1 MYTRETYSSFPRT
14 SISTRSKTNSV
25 RKSSANKSKPTTRPA
40 KGTTNLKSREWK
52 FVAEA
57 VLKMT
62 RRLFCAVARSPLPR
76 KRERHPGGGGN
87 RRTKAFPSQ
96 RKLSEKYTFQML
108 QPGQMQIWTHRVIIT
123 LCFDLVPSAN
133 QFMASKPNITNTTN
147 NSINDKRQTYASL
160 QFSFYFCDKYL
171 ILSSWFIGYRFLYL
185 VLRFYFSYFLLV
197 TPQPNNS

>member
-1 MYTRETYSSFPRT
+1 MEVRRGSCVEDDASFVLCRGEVAVTKEERETSRRRRQQEDQSFPAAAEAFREVY
-14 SISTRSKTNSV
+14 IPNVATRSD
-25 RKSSANKSKPTTRPA
+25 ANLNAQS
-40 KGTTNLKSREWK
+40 N
-52 FVAEA
+52 
-57 VLKMT
+57 
-62 RRLFCAVARSPLPR
+62 
-76 KRERHPGGGGN
+76 
-87 RRTKAFPSQ
+87 
-96 RKLSEKYTFQML
+96 
-108 QPGQMQIWTHRVIIT
+108 IT

-133 QFMASKPNITNTTN
+133 QFMASKPKITNTTN

>member
-1 MYTRETYSSFPRT
+1 MYPHTRETYSSFPRT
-14 SISTRSKTNSV
+14 SISTRYQKQIPSERAAVRTNQNQP
-25 RKSSANKSKPTTRPA
+25 RGQQKKEP
-40 KGTTNLKSREWK
+40 NLKSSEWK

-76 KRERHPGGGGN
+76 RHPGGGGGN
-87 RRTKAFPSQ
+87 RRTKAFPPQ

-108 QPGQMQIWTHRVIIT
+108 QTRSDANLNARRVILP
-123 LCFDLVPSAN
+123 LCFDLVPSARTN
-133 QFMASKPNITNTTN
+133 SWQAKPKITNTTN

-171 ILSSWFIGYRFLYL
+171 MLSS
-185 VLRFYFSYFLLV
+185 
-197 TPQPNNS
+197 

>member
-25 RKSSANKSKPTTRPA
+25 WKSSANKSKPTTRPA

-62 RRLFCAVARSPLPR
+62 RRLFCAVTRSPLPR
-76 KRERHPGGGGN
+76 KRDKS
-87 RRTKAFPSQ
+87 RRRRQQEDQSFPAAAEAFREVYIPNVATRSDANLNAQ
-96 RKLSEKYTFQML
+96 SN
-108 QPGQMQIWTHRVIIT
+108 IT

-133 QFMASKPNITNTTN
+133 QFMASKPKITNTTN
-147 NSINDKRQTYASL
+147 NSINVKRMHRSNFRSTFAIS
-160 QFSFYFCDKYL
+160 
-171 ILSSWFIGYRFLYL
+171 I
-185 VLRFYFSYFLLV
+185 
-197 TPQPNNS
+197 